1 MRGEVVEE
9 QIQWVLSYV
18 QRGSANVW
26 KKNILKDL
34 EVGTLEYEMAREFLA
49 DIKKKFGGE
58 GEETVKVVE
67 LRKLKQ
73 GGKIIEEFVQE
84 FKRAA
89 KESGY
94 KERLLIKEFKREMN
108 RTIC

>member
-9 QIQWVLSYV
+9 QIQWILSYV
-18 QRGSANVW
+18 QRGSANIW

-49 DIKKKFGGE
+49 DIKRKFGGK
-58 GEETVKVVE
+58 GEETVKVAE

-73 GGKIIEEFVQE
+73 ERKIIEEFVQE

-89 KESGY
+89 KEVG
-94 KERLLIKEFKREMN
+94 IKEGS
-108 RTIC
+108 